1 MASKKSSETYNHHT
15 PSINN
20 LTAQNLN
27 FILKVTCQN
36 QFPEN
41 AEKQSD
47 F

>member
-1 MASKKSSETYNHHT
+1 MASKKPPETYNHHI
-15 PSINN
+15 PPINN
-20 LTAQNLN
+20 LTAQSFNC
-27 FILKVTCQN
+27 ILKVTCQN